1 MPEVRP
7 SGPQAAG
14 EACEALVPRAVVR
27 TRAHMPVE
35 IHGHRLPA
43 GQHPLMPLV
52 ADEQHQQVPPLL
64 GHARGVGPH
73 GGVTHGTLL
82 VASARTWLD
91 RLAAEG
97 AEITEPPAE
106 VPTGSG
112 FTARHR
118 DGTVIEY
125 VEHRPTEEG
134 L

>member
-1 MPEVRP
+1 
-7 SGPQAAG
+7 
-14 EACEALVPRAVVR
+14 
-27 TRAHMPVE
+27 
-35 IHGHRLPA
+35 
-43 GQHPLMPLV
+43 MPLV
-52 ADEQHQQVPPLL
+52 ADEQQKQVPPLL
-64 GHARGVGPH
+64 GDARGVGPH
-73 GGVTHGTLL
+73 GGATHGTLL